1 MFTIIHDNDSD
12 DDDEQKSNGHIGVL
26 FKTEKLILS
35 YHYGIADVLF
45 IPILIDVG
53 LF

>member
-1 MFTIIHDNDSD
+1 MFHFED
-12 DDDEQKSNGHIGVL
+12 DATLKGKSIGHIGVL
-26 FKTEKLILS
+26 FKTEKCISS

-45 IPILIDVG
+45 IPILIYVG